1 MRTPVKKLVSAVATS
16 IAVMGAGQAA
26 AEIKIGIAGPMTGPV
41 AQYGDMQFSGARM
54 AIEQINANGGVMGE
68 ELVAVEYDD
77 VCDPKQAV
85 TVANSLVKHVQALRA
100 TRPCATSATV
110 CASELKPQLCFR
122 FGQR

>member
-54 AIEQINANGGVMGE
+54 AIEQISV
-68 ELVAVEYDD
+68 V
-77 VCDPKQAV
+77 
-85 TVANSLVKHVQALRA
+85 SVKTNTDRNM
-100 TRPCATSATV
+100 TRS
-110 CASELKPQLCFR
+110 S
-122 FGQR
+122 QR